1 MNLLYQL
8 TNFLIGT
15 CLASHACVIA
25 ERAGK
30 EDFILTRSKCTNCKQ
45 QLSLLDEIPLV
56 SYLMLKGRCRYC
68 KVHIPCEYFLI
79 EFLGGFAFCK
89 IDFSS
94 ISGMN
99 TALVLFSLLLAA
111 ISDFQSKE
119 FDVAFI
125 VPAFIIG
132 TLHILLNFQ
141 KISSIDLIHFCPIF
155 ALFIYEILKNK
166 LGSGDLLVY
175 LILALYFSPQFAN
188 LAFLVASLIL
198 IILFKTDELDRKASV
213 AFIPFIYIGV
223 IIQLLRK

>member
-30 EDFILTRSKCTNCKQ
+30 EDFIFTRSKCTNCKQ

-125 VPAFIIG
+125 VPAFIIA

-155 ALFIYEILKNK
+155 ALFIYEILKNR
-166 LGSGDLLVY
+166 LGCGDLLVY

>member
-30 EDFILTRSKCTNCKQ
+30 EDFIFTRSKCTNCKQ

-68 KVHIPCEYFLI
+68 KVHIPCEYFLV

-94 ISGMN
+94 ISGIN

-111 ISDFQSKE
+111 ISDYQSKE

-125 VPAFIIG
+125 VPASIIA
-132 TLHILLNFQ
+132 TIHLLVNFQ
-141 KISSIDLIHFCPIF
+141 KISSVDLIHFFSIF
-155 ALFIYEILKNK
+155 ALFVYEIFKNK

-175 LILALYFSPQFAN
+175 LVLALYFSPQFAN

>member
-8 TNFLIGT
+8 TSFLIGT

-30 EDFILTRSKCTNCKQ
+30 EDFIFTRSKCTNCKQ

-111 ISDFQSKE
+111 ISDYQSKE

-125 VPAFIIG
+125 VPASIIAA
-132 TLHILLNFQ
+132 LHILINFQ
-141 KISSIDLIHFCPIF
+141 KISTVDLIHFCPIF
-155 ALFIYEILKNK
+155 ALFVYEIFKNR
-166 LGSGDLLVY
+166 LGCGDLLVY

-223 IIQLLRK
+223 ITQLLYK

>member
-15 CLASHACVIA
+15 CLASHACVIV

-30 EDFILTRSKCTNCKQ
+30 EDFIFTRSKCTNCKQ

-89 IDFSS
+89 INFSS

-111 ISDFQSKE
+111 ISDYQRKE
-119 FDVAFI
+119 FDVVFI
-125 VPAFIIG
+125 VPAFIIA

-198 IILFKTDELDRKASV
+198 VILFKTAELDRKASV

-223 IIQLLRK
+223 ITQLLCK

>member
-30 EDFILTRSKCTNCKQ
+30 EDFIFTRSKCTNCKQ

-125 VPAFIIG
+125 VPAFIIA

-223 IIQLLRK
+223 ITQLLCK

>member
-30 EDFILTRSKCTNCKQ
+30 EDFIFTRSKCTNCKQ

-111 ISDFQSKE
+111 ISDYQSKE

-125 VPAFIIG
+125 VPAFII
-132 TLHILLNFQ
+132 TTIHLLVNFK
-141 KISSIDLIHFCPIF
+141 KISSVDLIHFFPIF
-155 ALFIYEILKNK
+155 ALFVYEIFKNK
-166 LGSGDLLVY
+166 LGFGDLLVY

-188 LAFLVASLIL
+188 LAFLVASIIL

-223 IIQLLRK
+223 ITQLLYK

>member
-30 EDFILTRSKCTNCKQ
+30 EDFIFTRSKCTNCKQ

-68 KVHIPCEYFLI
+68 KIHIPCEYFLV
-79 EFLGGFAFCK
+79 EFWGGFAFCK

-94 ISGMN
+94 ISGIN

-111 ISDFQSKE
+111 ISDYQSKE

-125 VPAFIIG
+125 VPASIIA
-132 TLHILLNFQ
+132 TIHLLVNFQ
-141 KISSIDLIHFCPIF
+141 KIGSVDLIHFFSIF
-155 ALFIYEILKNK
+155 ALFVYEIFKNK

-188 LAFLVASLIL
+188 LAFLVASIIL
-198 IILFKTDELDRKASV
+198 IILFKSDELDRRASV
-213 AFIPFIYIGV
+213 PFIPFIYIGV
-223 IIQLLRK
+223 ITQLLCK